1 MRQKPVEQ
9 MELALEAMGESHHGQ
24 RSGEAPMTSGGDE
37 RSRSDHALMERVVE
51 RANAL
56 AALKRV
62 KQNKGGPGVDGMTVG
77 ELPAY
82 LVAHCEAIREQLL
95 AGVYQPQ
102 PVRRAEIPKPG
113 GGTRQLGIPTVLDRF
128 LQQCLLDDLPSIRAV
143 RDSIL
148 VPGAGGL
155 RA

>member
-1 MRQKPVEQ
+1 M
-9 MELALEAMGESHHGQ
+9 
-24 RSGEAPMTSGGDE
+24 
-37 RSRSDHALMERVVE
+37 
-51 RANAL
+51 
-56 AALKRV
+56 
-62 KQNKGGPGVDGMTVG
+62 KQFKGGPGVDGMTVG
-77 ELPAY
+77 EQPAY